1 MPAIRLPALLFALA
15 LPALAL
21 AAETPGPKRI
31 ALTAA
36 RLIAP
41 EQGKVIEHPLVLI
54 EGERIREVRSGGA
67 VPDGYEKIDLGA
79 ATLLPGLIDSHVHLG
94 GDPTLSSGNYYED
107 TLKRSVIDDAV
118 TAHLFAER
126 TLDAG
131 FTTVRN
137 LGSGAYLDVALRNA
151 IDAGRIPGPRILAAT
166 LPLGATG
173 GHADDTTGYSPYI
186 EFHGLSGVAD
196 GVEAV
201 RKQVRENVKRGADVT
216 KFMASAGVLSAEESV
231 GAPQYSQEEM
241 DAIVDESHRWG
252 RKVAAHA
259 HGAEAIKMAIKAGVD
274 SVEHCSLIDEEGLKL
289 AKQRG
294 TWLVFDVYNDDYILS
309 EYARLGYPATM
320 VEKEK
325 KVGRLQRES
334 FRRAVQAGEKLA
346 FGSDAGVYPHGW
358 NGKQFAKMVEW
369 GMTPM
374 QAIQA
379 ATTNAA
385 ELLGRGDRV
394 GAVKPGY
401 YADLVAV
408 SGDPLADVA
417 VLERVGFVMKGGV
430 VVKSDIEKRP

>member
-1 MPAIRLPALLFALA
+1 MRPIALVCLLT
-15 LPALAL
+15 L
-21 AAETPGPKRI
+21 AASARAEQPSPPPVHVAI
-31 ALTAA
+31 TAA

-54 EGERIREVRSGGA
+54 EGDRIREVRSGGA

-118 TAHLFAER
+118 TAHVFAKR

-166 LPLGATG
+166 LALGATG

-231 GAPQYSQEEM
+231 GAPQYSQAEM

-274 SVEHCSLIDEEGLKL
+274 SVEHCSLIDDEGLKL
-289 AKQRG
+289 AKQHG

-309 EYARLGYPATM
+309 EYTRLGYPATM

-385 ELLGRGDRV
+385 ELLGRGDRI

-417 VLERVGFVMKGGV
+417 VLEHVGFVMKGGAV
-430 VVKSDIEKRP
+430 VRNEIDKRP